1 MLDMEQGTPEWLQ
14 ARCGLV
20 TASKISDVMSKGRG
34 SSPSAT
40 RATYMGQLIAE
51 RLTGNPTAGFTNSS
65 MDWGSET
72 EPQARAEYTM
82 RTGNMV
88 DEVGF
93 VPHPTL
99 AKAGASPDGLVAL
112 DGLVEIKCP
121 NTATHITSL
130 LGGSIK
136 NGYRLQ
142 MQWQMACT
150 GRKWCDFVSFD
161 PRMPDDMAYH
171 CKRIERDNAEI
182 TAITTAVS
190 TFDAELEALIKNLKD
205 AY

>member
-14 ARCGLV
+14 ARCGLI
-20 TASKISDVMSKGRG
+20 TASKINAVMSKGRG
-34 SSPSAT
+34 SAPSAT
-40 RATYMGQLIAE
+40 RATYMAELVAE

-65 MDWGSET
+65 MDWGTET

-88 DEVGF
+88 EEVAF
-93 VPHPTL
+93 VPHPSL
-99 AKAGASPDGLVAL
+99 QKAGASPDGLVSKE
-112 DGLVEIKCP
+112 GLVEIKCP
-121 NTATHITSL
+121 NTSTHIATL
-130 LGGSIK
+130 LGGPIK
-136 NGYRLQ
+136 SGYRLQ

-171 CKRIERDNAEI
+171 CTRVERDNDEI
-182 TAITTAVS
+182 SAITSAVS
-190 TFDAELEALIKNLKD
+190 AFDAELETLIENLKE
-205 AY
+205 AA

>member
-14 ARCGLV
+14 ARCGLI

-34 SSPSAT
+34 SAPSAT

-51 RLTGNPTAGFTNSS
+51 RLTGNPTAGFSNSS
-65 MDWGSET
+65 MDWGTET

-99 AKAGASPDGLVAL
+99 GKAGASPDGLVAT

-136 NGYRLQ
+136 GGYRLQ

-171 CKRIERDNAEI
+171 CTRVGRDNDEI
-182 TAITTAVS
+182 AAITTAIS
-190 TFDAELEALIKNLKD
+190 AFEAELEALITNLKD
-205 AY
+205 AA